1 MEEEMIEYERDYDF
15 CGWAVVDNMVA
26 SVRDDGTIPVV
37 KPGALSK
44 GFAEKIPICW
54 KHDFQDPDMVIGVG
68 VLKPVDGGIYFYAK
82 LDYDSS
88 LAQESIEWIHDGRTQ
103 TVSIYANRIV
113 LDDDKNVING
123 IIRALSLVAYD
134 EQPPEY
140 RDTKIERWRYNGKLY
155 TRTGEG
161 PNDIQL
167 LDSDA

>member
-1 MEEEMIEYERDYDF
+1 MNDYEKEYDF
-15 CGWAVVDNMVA
+15 CGWAVVDNMIA
-26 SVRDDGTIPVV
+26 YARDDGIIPVV

-44 GFAEKIPICW
+44 EFAEIIPICW
-54 KHDFQDPDMVIGVG
+54 NHDFQDPDMLVG
-68 VLKPVDGGIYFYAK
+68 YGILKPVEGGIYFYGK
-82 LDYDSS
+82 LNYDSP
-88 LAQESIEWIHDGRTQ
+88 LGPESIKWIHDGRARTM
-103 TVSIYANRIV
+103 SIYADR
-113 LDDDKNVING
+113 LAFDDNKNVIG
-123 IIRALSLVAYD
+123 GTIRAISLVAYD

>member
-1 MEEEMIEYERDYDF
+1 MIDYERDYDL
-15 CGWAVVDNMVA
+15 CGWAVIDNMAV

-37 KPGALSK
+37 KSGALSK
-44 GFAEKIPICW
+44 DFAEKIPICW
-54 KHDFQDPDMVIGVG
+54 RHEFMDPDMVVGVV
-68 VLKPVDGGIYFYAK
+68 VLKPVDGGVYFYAK
-82 LDYDSS
+82 LNYDNS

-103 TVSIYANRIV
+103 TVSIYANEIIF
-113 LDDDKNVING
+113 DDNKNVIYG
-123 IIRALSLVAYD
+123 VIRALSFVAYD

-167 LDSDA
+167 LDSNS

>member
-1 MEEEMIEYERDYDF
+1 MNDYEKEYDF

-26 SVRDDGTIPVV
+26 SVRNDGTIPIV

-54 KHDFQDPDMVIGVG
+54 KHDFQDPGMIVGVG
-68 VLKPVDGGIYFYAK
+68 VLKPVDGGIYFYGK
-82 LDYDSS
+82 INYDSPRGP
-88 LAQESIEWIHDGRTQ
+88 ESIKWIHDGRTR
-103 TVSIYANRIV
+103 TMSIYANH
-113 LDDDKNVING
+113 LAFDDNKNVIGG
-123 IIRALSLVAYD
+123 IIRAISLVTYD

-161 PNDIQL
+161 LNDISL
-167 LDSDA
+167 LDSNA